1 MNNNQKDHL
10 TNQEKNLIAMGAA
23 MGAGCRICAD
33 KLYNLALSLNI
44 PENKMLKAFDLG
56 LDAKA
61 DAVKTMKAKISSL
74 IVNDKVDD
82 TDANEIITQ
91 KLATLVRIASFVTAN
106 SAPDVLSEIQKAE
119 THGIT
124 PAQIQICV
132 SLAKMVRKNAGAFSD
147 QEISDET
154 GGSASD
160 TEEACCP
167 VSPNPKGASSC
178 SCG

>member
-1 MNNNQKDHL
+1 MNNNQEDHL
-10 TNQEKNLIAMGAA
+10 TNREKNLIAMGAA

-33 KLYNLALSLNI
+33 KLYKLALSLNI
-44 PENKMLKAFDLG
+44 PENEMLKAFNLG

-74 IVNDKVDD
+74 IVNDKVDN
-82 TDANEIITQ
+82 TDVNEMITQ
-91 KLATLVRIASFVTAN
+91 KLASLVRIASFVTAN

-119 THGIT
+119 RHGIT
-124 PAQIQICV
+124 PAQIQISI

-147 QEISDET
+147 REVSDKT
-154 GGSASD
+154 GGSALD

-167 VSPNPKGASSC
+167 ISPNPKSTSSC